1 MVEAPFQATRTSC
14 AKAAVIYSTTF
25 LLAEFCFK
33 AKKIAASASFYMKQ
47 CFLQEPTQAA
57 IFLR

>member
-25 LLAEFCFK
+25 LQAEFCFK
-33 AKKIAASASFYMKQ
+33 AKKIAACGSFYMK
-47 CFLQEPTQAA
+47 FR
-57 IFLR
+57 FV

>member
-25 LLAEFCFK
+25 SLAEFCFK
-33 AKKIAASASFYMKQ
+33 AKKIAACGSFYRK
-47 CFLQEPTQAA
+47 FR
-57 IFLR
+57 FV